1 MKYRV
6 IHETRYLYTKAVSLC
21 HSVAHL
27 TPRNLPHQRLL
38 RAHLTIDP
46 MPSAYGE
53 HRDIF
58 GNTVAYFAVQQPHEH
73 LVIRAASVVELSSY
87 SPSKEHPYPNP
98 HAREGHNE
106 APKSLEDVR
115 ARLRDHRLPG
125 FLEAQHFMLPSP
137 HVAPSRNLAA
147 YAAPS
152 FTPGRP
158 VLEALRNLME
168 RIHGDFAFV
177 PGYTTVSTPLQ
188 EVLKHRKGVCQ
199 DFAHLAIGCLR
210 SLGLA
215 ARYVSGYIET
225 LPPPGKKKM
234 RGADVSHA
242 WYAVYL
248 PDLGWLE
255 YDPTNNLLPGDRHV
269 TVAYGRDYADVV
281 PVKGVIFSGGSQQ
294 LLVSVD
300 MERLD
305 AEEGPANL
313 PGGSP

>member
-6 IHETRYLYTKAVSLC
+6 IHETRYVYTESVSLC
-21 HSVAHL
+21 HTLARV

-38 RAHLTIDP
+38 RFHLSVDP
-46 MPSAYGE
+46 MPAAYGE

-58 GNTVAYFAVQQPHEH
+58 GNTVSYFAVQQPHDH
-73 LVIRAASVVELSSY
+73 LVVRAAGVVELYPRPEPAAPASQ
-87 SPSKEHPYPNP
+87 SPPVLGELP
-98 HAREGHNE
+98 E
-106 APKSLEDVR
+106 SLESLHR
-115 ARLRDHRLPG
+115 RLKDPSLPD
-125 FLEAQHFMLPSP
+125 FLEIQHFLPASP
-137 HVAPSRNLAA
+137 HVMPSGELAA
-147 YAAPS
+147 YAVPS
-152 FTPGRP
+152 FPPGRSVP
-158 VLEALRNLME
+158 EALQDLME
-168 RIHGDFAFV
+168 RIHRDFAFV
-177 PGYTTVSTPLQ
+177 PGYTTVSTPLH
-188 EVLKHRKGVCQ
+188 EVLGHRKGVCQ

-242 WYAVYL
+242 WYAVYV

-255 YDPTNNLLPGDRHV
+255 YDPTNNLVPGCRHV
-269 TVAYGRDYADVV
+269 TVAYGRDYSDVV
-281 PVKGVIFSGGSQQ
+281 PVKGVIFSSGAQQ

-305 AEEGPANL
+305 AGR
-313 PGGSP
+313 